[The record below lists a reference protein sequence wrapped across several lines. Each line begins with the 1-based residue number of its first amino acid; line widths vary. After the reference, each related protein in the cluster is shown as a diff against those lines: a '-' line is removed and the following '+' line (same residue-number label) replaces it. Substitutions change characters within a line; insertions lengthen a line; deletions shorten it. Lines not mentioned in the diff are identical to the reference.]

1 MEAVKNIQQISD
13 DRLCSGCGA
22 CVAVC
27 PANAVSMQ
35 FGTTGRL
42 FATVGDPCIDC
53 GLCLKACPSASLE
66 EIVRTPDNHFSE
78 VWIGRSADKEIYR
91 NGQSG
96 GCATALLKDLFD
108 RQVIDGAIVCRSDFS
123 EGRPEAFPFIVTAAD
138 GLAQCQKSCYTPVPL
153 LRILREA
160 ETYQSLAI
168 VGLPCHL
175 DALAKLQA
183 LSPKFRNVKYKLG
196 LVCDTQLCA
205 GITDYLVP
213 RTDGKRKILFRAKGM
228 GGYGY
233 MDAPVALIK
242 ENGET
247 LYVPKERRMAL
258 KNLFSPSRC
267 RICPDKLNA
276 SADIVLGDPWGMKGG
291 DLRGGD
297 NVIAV
302 RTQAGLEW
310 LHSARENGAVLCTC
324 ECKEEELLQGQHIPQ
339 RLHQV
344 EAYYKVM
351 KGERFPGDKDYR
363 NNLALIRK
371 MESGS
376 RLAIS
381 LEVRKALLKSKLKKL
396 LSR

>member
-1 MEAVKNIQQISD
+1 MFASAN
-13 DRLCSGCGA
+13 DR
-22 CVAVC
+22 
-27 PANAVSMQ
+27 
-35 FGTTGRL
+35 
-42 FATVGDPCIDC
+42 CIDC

-66 EIVRTPDNHFSE
+66 EITRTPDNHFLR

-108 RQVIDGAIVCRSDFS
+108 RKAIDGAIVCRTDFS
-123 EGRPEAFPFIVTAAD
+123 EGRPEAYPVIVTTPD
-138 GLAQCQKSCYTPVPL
+138 ELAQCQKSCYTPVPL
-153 LRILREA
+153 LTVLRRA
-160 ETYQSLAI
+160 ENYGSLAI

-175 DALAKLQA
+175 KALAKLQA
-183 LSPKFRNVKYKLG
+183 LLPKFRNVRYKLG
-196 LVCDTQLCA
+196 LVCDTQLSA

-213 RTDGKRKILFRAKGM
+213 HTEGKRKIVFRAKGM

-233 MDAPVALIK
+233 KDAPVALVK
-242 ENGET
+242 ENGDA
-247 LYVPKERRMAL
+247 VFIPKERRMAL

-276 SADIVLGDPWGMKGG
+276 SADIVLRDPWGMKGG
-291 DLRGGD
+291 DMLGGD

-302 RTQAGLEW
+302 RTQTGLEW
-310 LHSARENGAVLCTC
+310 LDFARKNGNLLCTC
-324 ECKEEELLQGQHIPQ
+324 ECEADELLQGQHIPQ

-376 RLAIS
+376 RWVIS